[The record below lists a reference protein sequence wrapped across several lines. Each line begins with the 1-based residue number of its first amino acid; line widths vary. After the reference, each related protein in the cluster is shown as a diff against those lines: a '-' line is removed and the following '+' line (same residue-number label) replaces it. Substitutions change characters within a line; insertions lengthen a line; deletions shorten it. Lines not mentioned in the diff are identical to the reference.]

1 MMKIGIRE
9 AVERIKNKN
18 FRSEYGFDLQILVDC
33 IGVLGNVIRNLS
45 DQEIENLIEKYD
57 SNKEQ

>member
-9 AVERIKNKN
+9 AVERIKNGY
-18 FRSEYGFDLQILVDC
+18 FGSDGFDLQILVDC
-33 IGVLGNVIRNLS
+33 IGVLGNVIRNLP
-45 DQEIENLIEKYD
+45 DQEIESFIEKYD

>member
-1 MMKIGIRE
+1 MKIGIRE
-9 AVERIKNKN
+9 AVERIKNGY
-18 FRSEYGFDLQILVDC
+18 FGSEYGFDLQILVDC
-33 IGVLGNVIRNLS
+33 TGILGNIIRNLS